1 LVILLWLVNTG
12 WGRRMAHRLPPPIRE
27 VAGRVARRSRKF
39 RQAIWRR
46 RARAAAGRQP
56 AEGALTPLLV
66 DYYTRDGSTALMRLL
81 ASSPQ
86 IAIER
91 SYPYEAKYFS
101 YLWRWS
107 RLVERQDRPAAD
119 WGPHALG
126 SIAQEKRVPLMGPPP
141 WVRRD
146 LIEGDPG
153 AESFASRCFDAVWL
167 EFSRRATIAT
177 RVEHR
182 RPEAAVAYYAE
193 KHMNSWQLDLRKMP
207 PLALVVLLRDPRDTL
222 VSIDAFNRARD
233 KDLGRRRSLGEE
245 EAVTLFISR
254 QRQRLR
260 WIASLLED
268 DSVPVIRYEDL
279 VFDLDAVAQR
289 LERRL
294 SVELDPAVVA
304 RDRRMPAS
312 HGTASSPEDSVGRW
326 KQELAPEL
334 ADRLARE
341 LSAELRATGL

>member
-1 LVILLWLVNTG
+1 MV
-12 WGRRMAHRLPPPIRE
+12 HRLPRPIPE
-27 VAGRVARRSRKF
+27 VARRLAWRSRTA
-39 RQAIWRR
+39 RHAIWRR
-46 RARAAAGRQP
+46 RARAAGGGRP
-56 AEGALTPLLV
+56 TEGALTPLLV
-66 DYYTRDGSTALMRLL
+66 DYYTRDGSTLLMRLL

-86 IAIER
+86 IAVER
-91 SYPYEAKYFS
+91 AYPYEAKYFS

-107 RLVERQDRPAAD
+107 RLLERRDRPAND

-126 SIAQEKRVPLMGPPP
+126 SIAQETRVPLMGPPP
-141 WVRRD
+141 WDRRD

-153 AESFASRCFDAVWL
+153 AESFARRCFDAAWL

-182 RPEAAVAYYAE
+182 RPDVAVAYYAE

-207 PLALVVLLRDPRDTL
+207 PLVMVVLLRDPRDTL

-233 KDLGRRRSLGEE
+233 KDLGRRRSMSEE
-245 EAVTLFISR
+245 ESVTQFIAR

-279 VFDLDAVAQR
+279 VLNLDAVAQR

-294 SVELDPAVVA
+294 GVELDQAAIA
-304 RDRRMPAS
+304 RDRRMPS
-312 HGTASSPEDSVGRW
+312 QHGTATSPESSVGRW
-326 KQELAPEL
+326 KHELAPEL

-341 LSAELRATGL
+341 LAPELRATSDRQD